1 MQRMRT
7 AIWFVLFF
15 LPLAGI
21 ASSEAVRD
29 RYVEAQLVLEPESVQ
44 PGETVW
50 IGLRLNH
57 DQRWHTYWKA
67 SATGYATSLIN
78 WEIPEGFEVGEILWP
93 APQPYYFEGY
103 IEYVYEHE
111 VVLPVELT
119 IPAYAVAGETY
130 RISVTA
136 DWLMCEKT
144 CIPGQADLNLDISIT
159 EEPGVV
165 NPRWQELFA
174 DARRLQPSPA
184 VEGQANAWRQGD
196 RVVLEIPAPRN
207 PQSLYFFDEQAFL
220 VAQME
225 MNIQPADDG
234 RFRLSF
240 EVDAAGVG
248 TTEHLI
254 GDLYSVG
261 GWEVGEGEVWK
272 INLPLGEAPAASVE
286 SPAFIWILSIA
297 FLGGLILNL
306 MPCVFPVLGIKIMGF
321 VNQAGADRKKVISH
335 GLVFTAGVMASFW
348 LLAAVLILLRSGGQ
362 ELGWGFQLQ
371 SPGFVYGLAIFL
383 FLFGLN
389 MSGLFEVG
397 QSAIGVGSNLTAKSG
412 FTGSFFSGVLA
423 TVVATPCAAP
433 FLAPALG
440 VALAL
445 PAFSSMV
452 VFTVI
457 AAGLAFPYLFL
468 SAFPSLIKM
477 LPKPGAWME
486 SFKQLMSFLLYAT
499 VGYLI
504 WVLVGQLTES
514 AGYSA
519 FSMLLVF
526 FSLVVVAI
534 AAWAYGRWGAFHRE
548 QKVRYTAYVTSAVL
562 LLGGFYMGYPQPAYA
577 LEDGEAPIVWQ
588 TWEPGKAEALADE
601 GKVVYVDFTARW
613 CVTCQTNKAAV
624 FSSSEVRNWIQDND
638 VIMLVA
644 DWTNQDSRITQALA
658 AYGRSAIPFNLVYGP
673 AVDEPEMLPELLT
686 PGIVMNA
693 FHRVVGTER

>member
-1 MQRMRT
+1 MQILRSYIR
-7 AIWFVLFF
+7 LLCFF
-15 LPLAGI
+15 LPLAGL
-21 ASSEAVRD
+21 ASTDAVRD
-29 RYVEAQLVLEPESVQ
+29 RYVEAQLVLEKVSVS

-57 DQRWHTYWKA
+57 DDKWHTYWKA

-78 WEIPEGFEVGEILWP
+78 WQLPDGFEVGEIQWP

-103 IEYVYEHE
+103 IEYVYENE
-111 VVLPVELT
+111 VILPIKLT
-119 IPAYAVAGETY
+119 IPENAVPGEIY
-130 RISVTA
+130 RISVVA

-144 CIPGQADLNLDISIT
+144 CIPGRVDLNLDVPVERQSG
-159 EEPGVV
+159 EV
-165 NPRWQELFA
+165 NAQWQPLFQE
-174 DARRLQPSPA
+174 ARRLLPAASPKD
-184 VEGQANAWRQGD
+184 VVKAWRDGNQ
-196 RVVLEIPAPRN
+196 VVLEIPAPRN
-207 PQSLYFFDEQAFL
+207 PERLYFFDEQAFL

-225 MNIQPADDG
+225 MNIQPQSNG
-234 RFRLSF
+234 KVQMFF

-248 TTEHLI
+248 AAQQLI
-254 GDLYSVG
+254 GDLFAEG
-261 GWEVGEGEVWK
+261 GWESSEYEVWK
-272 INLPLGEAPAASVE
+272 IDVPIGEMTAAPVE
-286 SPAFIWILSIA
+286 TPAFVWILLIA

-321 VNQAGADRKKVISH
+321 VNQAGSDRKKVISH
-335 GLVFTAGVMASFW
+335 GLVFTAGVMVSFW

-371 SPGFVYGLAIFL
+371 SPGFVYALAVFL

-389 MSGLFEVG
+389 MSGLFEIG
-397 QSAIGVGSNLTAKSG
+397 QSAVGVGSNLTAKSG
-412 FTGSFFSGVLA
+412 FSGSFFSGVLA

-440 VALAL
+440 IALAL

-468 SAFPSLIKM
+468 SAFPALVKM

-486 SFKQLMSFLLYAT
+486 SFKQLMSFLLYGT

-504 WVLVGQLTES
+504 WVLVGQLTEA

-519 FSMLLVF
+519 FSTLLVF
-526 FSLVVVAI
+526 FSLVVIAV
-534 AAWAYGRWGAFHRE
+534 AAWAYGRWGAFHR
-548 QKVRYTAYVTSAVL
+548 KPKIRYVAYVASAL
-562 LLGGFYMGYPQPAYA
+562 LLVGGIYMGYPQSAYA
-577 LEDGEAPIVWQ
+577 LEDGESPIVWQ
-588 TWEPGKAEALADE
+588 TWEPGKAEALAEE

-624 FSSSEVRNWIQDND
+624 FGSSEVRNWIREND
-638 VIMLVA
+638 AVLLIA

-673 AVDEPEMLPELLT
+673 AVDEPEILPELLT
-686 PGIVMNA
+686 PGIVMNS
-693 FHRVVGTER
+693 FRRVTGTE

>member
-1 MQRMRT
+1 MQRLRSFF
-7 AIWFVLFF
+7 WLFLF
-15 LPLAGI
+15 CLPISGI
-21 ASSEAVRD
+21 ASTDAARD
-29 RYVEAQLVLEPESVQ
+29 RYVEAQLVLEKASVQ

-57 DQRWHTYWKA
+57 DDKWHTYWKA

-78 WEIPEGFEVGEILWP
+78 WDLPDGFEVGEILWP

-103 IEYVYEHE
+103 IEYVYENE
-111 VVLPVELT
+111 VILPLELT
-119 IPAYAVAGETY
+119 IPADAVPGETY

-144 CIPGQADLNLDISIT
+144 CIPGRVDLNLDVPVTAES
-159 EEPGVV
+159 G
-165 NPRWQELFA
+165 NLDSRWQALFD

-184 VEGQANAWRQGD
+184 PEGQVKAWRQGNQ
-196 RVVLEIPAPRN
+196 VVLEVPAPQN
-207 PQSLYFFDEQAFL
+207 PDSLYFFDEQVFL

-225 MNIQPADDG
+225 MNIRPQDDG
-234 RFRLSF
+234 KVQLLF

-248 TTEHLI
+248 SAERLV
-254 GDLYSVG
+254 GDLYTEG
-261 GWEVGEGEVWK
+261 GWESGSEVWK
-272 INLPLGEAPAASVE
+272 IDLSLGEAPLAPVE
-286 SPAFIWILSIA
+286 TPAFIWILVIA

-321 VNQAGADRKKVISH
+321 VNQAGSDRKKVISH

-348 LLAAVLILLRSGGQ
+348 LLAALLILLRSGGQ

-371 SPGFVYGLAIFL
+371 SPGFVYLLAVFL

-397 QSAIGVGSNLTAKSG
+397 QSAVGVGSNLTAKSG
-412 FTGSFFSGVLA
+412 FPGSFFSGVLA

-452 VFTVI
+452 VFTAI

-486 SFKQLMSFLLYAT
+486 SFKQLMSFLLYGT

-504 WVLVGQLTES
+504 WVLVGQLTEP

-519 FSMLLVF
+519 FSTLLVF
-526 FSLVVVAI
+526 FSLVVIAI
-534 AAWAYGRWGAFHRE
+534 AAWAYGRWGAFYRE
-548 QKVRYTAYVTSAVL
+548 QKVRYTAYAASAAIL
-562 LLGGFYMGYPQPAYA
+562 IGGVYMGYPQFAYS
-577 LEDGEAPIVWQ
+577 LEDGETPITWQ
-588 TWEPGKAEALADE
+588 SWEPGKAEALAEE
-601 GKVVYVDFTARW
+601 GKIVYVDFTARW

-624 FSSSEVRNWIQDND
+624 FSSSEVRNWIRDNE
-638 VIMLVA
+638 VVLLIA

-658 AYGRSAIPFNLVYGP
+658 VHGRSAVPFNLVYGP
-673 AVDEPEMLPELLT
+673 EADEPEVLPELLT
-686 PGIVMNA
+686 PGIVMNS
-693 FHRVVGTER
+693 FRRVTGTQP